1 VCFIFM
7 SELNAAAPVFFPLR
21 IQVLDPDLPLLASQ
35 AALELDNL
43 LLGEKVEPMAL
54 RQLGKAL
61 KNSFTGTGSTPR
73 KSLVDPGVVA
83 VIGRA
88 LNASDVM
95 KSASTVDELDNKA
108 WEVVGQMDQIGEHGD
123 SNDVKKVRD
132 FCVALSD
139 YAASYRQALSDADP
153 VPPYRR

>member
-1 VCFIFM
+1 M
-7 SELNAAAPVFFPLR
+7 SEAISPPVFFSSR
-21 IQVLDPDLPLLASQ
+21 IQVLDPDLSLLASQ

-43 LLGEKVEPMAL
+43 LLGQTVEPIAV

-61 KNSFTGTGSTPR
+61 KNSFTGVGSTPR
-73 KSLVDPGVVA
+73 KSLVDPGAVA

-88 LNASDVM
+88 LNASDVV

-108 WEVVGQMDQIGEHGD
+108 WEVAAQMDQIGDHGD
-123 SNDVKKVRD
+123 SKDLKKVRD